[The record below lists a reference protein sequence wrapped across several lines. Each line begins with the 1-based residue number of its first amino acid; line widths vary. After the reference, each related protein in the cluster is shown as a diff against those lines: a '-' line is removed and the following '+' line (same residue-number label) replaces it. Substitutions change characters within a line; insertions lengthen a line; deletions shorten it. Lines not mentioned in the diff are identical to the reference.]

1 MEMEFGQVVIHG
13 RQAFC
18 DFDRKPPQLLEVD
31 MKSRQLGLRALAG
44 TVVALGALA
53 ASVTPALAEP
63 ASPDAST
70 SIFIAYSGTGYTG
83 TPTDISG
90 CGGHNMPYPVKSY
103 QWLNRGQSGR
113 MYNSA
118 NEQGA
123 AATVLPA
130 DHAEQQS
137 TAVGWKSIFIVC

>member
-1 MEMEFGQVVIHG
+1 
-13 RQAFC
+13 
-18 DFDRKPPQLLEVD
+18 

>member
-113 MYNSA
+113 MYNTA

-137 TAVGWKSIFIVC
+137 TPVGWKSIFIVC